1 MEIKR
6 LITEPIL
13 LVKMGMMTKKYRFR
27 FKTYRGGKNQTEL
40 LAMGMRARG
49 VSRMTSTSQR
59 GGVTTVMSHTSN
71 TGTQGHAIIRAA

>member
-27 FKTYRGGKNQTEL
+27 FKTYRGGKNQN
-40 LAMGMRARG
+40 R
-49 VSRMTSTSQR
+49 
-59 GGVTTVMSHTSN
+59 TTGYGDEGKGSVQDDVHISAWLSDNSDVPHK
-71 TGTQGHAIIRAA
+71 